1 MELILAALMQIK
13 AVAEPIRNLQPESG
27 LQEQAM
33 RRVLLI
39 SLLFTAQAAAGEGL
53 DTLVSDGKAGLDL
66 RYRYESVEQ
75 AGTPLAAGAST
86 LRLRLNLAT
95 GTANG
100 FSGFA
105 EFDHVQVIGDEHYDS
120 TRNGLALRYPVV
132 ADPEGTDL
140 NQVYLQYA
148 GPAGTTVRLGRQR
161 IRLDNERFIGPAAWR
176 QNEQTFDAF
185 SLETKALPGA
195 IATYAYIDEVR
206 RVFGPDSGT
215 PPATFHSGSHI
226 LNLKL
231 TKLPVGALTFYG
243 YFLDFD
249 DAPQLSADTYGARYD
264 GSHAL
269 GQKLKFGW
277 ALEYAYQQDAG
288 DNQASIDADYSL
300 IELSLKGSAVGAV
313 VGREVLSG
321 ESGSFDAATNPAFQT
336 PLATL
341 HKFQG
346 WADKFLTTPAAGIED
361 IYAGINGSLAGFSG
375 QAVWHDF
382 KAEATS
388 LDYGTEVDLSVSR
401 KFAKRYEVL
410 VKYAD
415 YSADGLLTDTRKF
428 WLQLGAAF

>member
-1 MELILAALMQIK
+1 M
-13 AVAEPIRNLQPESG
+13 N
-27 LQEQAM
+27 
-33 RRVLLI
+33 RVLLI
-39 SLLFTAQAAAGEGL
+39 SLLFAVHNAAGEGL
-53 DTLVSDGKAGLDL
+53 DTLVTDGRAGLDL

-75 AGTPLAAGAST
+75 SDKPFTAGAST

-95 GTANG
+95 GTVSG

-120 TRNGLALRYPVV
+120 TRNGLTPRYPVV

-148 GPAGTTVRLGRQR
+148 GPASTTVRLGRQR

-176 QNEQTFDAF
+176 QNEQIFDAF
-185 SLETKALPGA
+185 SLETKVLPA
-195 IATYAYIDEVR
+195 VTATYAYIDEVQR
-206 RVFGPDSGT
+206 IFGPDSGS
-215 PPATFHSGSHI
+215 PPATFDSNSHI

-231 TKLPVGALTFYG
+231 TKLPIGALTFYG

-269 GQKLKFGW
+269 GEKLKFGW
-277 ALEYAYQQDAG
+277 ALEFAHQQDAG

-300 IELSLKGSAVGAV
+300 IELSLKGSIVGAV
-313 VGREVLSG
+313 VGRELLSG
-321 ESGSFDAATNPAFQT
+321 KSGTFTVTTNPAFQT

-346 WADKFLTTPAAGIED
+346 WADKFLTTPSAGIED
-361 IYAGINGSLAGFSG
+361 FYVGLNGSLAGFNG

-382 KAEATS
+382 KAGVTS
-388 LDYGTEVDLSVSR
+388 LDYGTELNLSVSK

-415 YSADGLLTDTRKF
+415 YSADGLLTDTCKL